1 VGSPALTAR
10 YETVVGELA
19 TGVDGG
25 ADGDGEAIGLFSGGA
40 ALQVDNSVT
49 AVRLS
54 RNAFIQVTLCLLLAY
69 RPPGLTLA
77 ALFPHKLPSEAR
89 SVGKLQLPDPLDPL
103 ALPVRPLLPEGAVFM
118 PPLRVKLVPLVMSML
133 PSRLRLVCPDLLL
146 YPAPL

>member
-19 TGVDGG
+19 TGVDGD
-25 ADGDGEAIGLFSGGA
+25 ADGDGEAIGVLSGGA
-40 ALQVDNSVT
+40 PLQADNSVT

-54 RNAFIQVTLCLLLAY
+54 RNAFIQMNLCLLLAY

-77 ALFPHKLPSEAR
+77 ALPPHKLPSEAL
-89 SVGKLQLPDPLDPL
+89 SVDKLQLPDPLD
-103 ALPVRPLLPEGAVFM
+103 LPVRPLLLEGAVFI
-118 PPLRVKLVPLVMSML
+118 PPLRVKLVPLVISML
-133 PSRLRLVCPDLLL
+133 PSGLKLVCPELLL